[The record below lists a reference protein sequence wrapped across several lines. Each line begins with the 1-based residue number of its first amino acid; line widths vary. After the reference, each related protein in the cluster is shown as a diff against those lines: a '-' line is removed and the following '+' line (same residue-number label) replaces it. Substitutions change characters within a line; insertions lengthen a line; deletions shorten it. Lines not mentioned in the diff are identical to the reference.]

1 MKGLFIIYA
10 PAIESDVFKALE
22 QAGIKHYTK
31 FPYLHGVGGHSEP
44 HLDSHVWPGSN
55 SAILAVVEDN
65 VVQKIIPGLKEIK
78 EEFLDEGLKM
88 FIVPAEVAI

>member
-1 MKGLFIIYA
+1 MKGLFIIFA
-10 PAIESDVFKALE
+10 PAIEKSVFDEMKK
-22 QAGIKHYTK
+22 AGIEHYTK

-55 SAILAVVEDN
+55 EAVLAVVEDN
-65 VVQKIIPGLKEIK
+65 LIPKVITGLKKVK

-88 FIVPAEVAI
+88 FVIPMEVAI